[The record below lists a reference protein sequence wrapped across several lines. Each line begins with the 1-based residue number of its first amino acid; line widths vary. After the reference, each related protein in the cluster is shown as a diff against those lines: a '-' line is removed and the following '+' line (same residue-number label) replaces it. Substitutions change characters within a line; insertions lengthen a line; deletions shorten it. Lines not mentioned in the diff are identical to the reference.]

1 MRRDYRVRRGS
12 DLTLTGLIARD
23 RNGTVIDLTGAAV
36 KWRIGSRAKLSRL
49 KTLDT
54 SDGVTVT
61 DATNG
66 VYSLDL
72 DGADSLSWTP
82 GRISHEVEVTESG
95 GAIHTVMF
103 GFIDLERDIP

>member
-1 MRRDYRVRRGS
+1 MLRNYRLVRGT

-23 RNGTVIDLTGAAV
+23 RNGTVIDLTGATI
-36 KWRIGSRAKLSRL
+36 KWRIGPKDRHSTL

-72 DGADSLSWTP
+72 DGADSDTWAP
-82 GRISHEVEVTESG
+82 GRLRHAVEVTESG
-95 GAIHTVMF
+95 GQIHIVLE
-103 GFIDLERDIP
+103 GFIDLERDLP